1 MRKKAGF
8 RKGQTV
14 IEFTLVG
21 IPLIFVLISIF
32 EISRGMWVYETLA
45 HTVRE
50 ANRFAIVHGRN
61 CHPSVTNIHNCT
73 QTVGSIATRLRQ
85 QGTGL
90 DPNLLQ
96 LTFRVINQAD
106 PNLNNASTAV
116 TGTLASLSGNTTL
129 FPPITAFY
137 YMDDISITGKYPFR
151 SALAMFWP
159 GAAPVRF
166 SPVIWMSADAR
177 ELIQF

>member
-1 MRKKAGF
+1 MKTKAGL
-8 RKGQTV
+8 RKGQTL

-50 ANRFAIVHGRN
+50 ANRLAIVHGRN
-61 CHPSVTNIHNCT
+61 CHPSVTQIHNCT
-73 QTVGSIATRLRQ
+73 LTVGAVATRLKQ

-90 DPNLLQ
+90 DPNLLE
-96 LTFRVINQAD
+96 LTFRVIDKAD
-106 PNLNNASTAV
+106 PNLNNAATAV
-116 TGTLASLSGNTTL
+116 TGTLSSLSGNATL
-129 FPPITAFY
+129 FPPITARF